1 MWLSFFKALHIV
13 GFVAWFAGIFYL
25 VRLFVYHKEALE
37 NESEQGVLISQYQLM
52 EKRLFYIITQPAM
65 FLTWFS
71 GLMMLYLY
79 GWDWFTA
86 NIWMHYK
93 LGLLILLTTYH
104 FWMQSSMKKLSVNTI
119 HISSFRYRLL
129 NEVPTILLV
138 LIVFIAVFRS
148 SFSLL
153 YGVLTFL
160 GMGIVFFVAAKIYK
174 YRRSSQK

>member
-37 NESEQGVLISQYQLM
+37 SDEVQTVLLSQYELM
-52 EKRLFYIITQPAM
+52 EKRLFYIITHPAM

-79 GWDWFTA
+79 GWDWFKI
-86 NIWMHYK
+86 NIWLHYK
-93 LGLLILLTTYH
+93 IGLLILLTVYH
-104 FWMQSSMKKLSVNTI
+104 FWMQSSMKKLSSNTI
-119 HISSFRYRLL
+119 NTSSFGFRLL
-129 NEVPTILLV
+129 NELPTILLV

-153 YGVLTFL
+153 YGLLSFL
-160 GMGIVFFVAAKIYK
+160 GLGVIFFVAAKLYK
-174 YRRSSQK
+174 SRRDA